1 MKAVPTPQSA
11 IDAVNK
17 IVSQLPEKI
26 KLWRFVGK
34 MAVDQLNKKVLA
46 EVDNYSTR
54 EPRNPV
60 ATPSARATQVG
71 SVKTPVATVSQKKTS
86 KKAKTVSNASK
97 ATRSGSSKLPIPGYE
112 NQSALQIIEL
122 LAPLKKS
129 ELIAVNKFETANRAR
144 RTILNKLK
152 TMIDENK

>member
-54 EPRNPV
+54 EPRDPV
-60 ATPSARATQVG
+60 ATPSAKGTQVG
-71 SVKTPVATVSQKKTS
+71 SVKTPVAEGSQK
-86 KKAKTVSNASK
+86 
-97 ATRSGSSKLPIPGYE
+97 RPP
-112 NQSALQIIEL
+112 
-122 LAPLKKS
+122 KS
-129 ELIAVNKFETANRAR
+129 
-144 RTILNKLK
+144 
-152 TMIDENK
+152 

>member
-1 MKAVPTPQSA
+1 MKSVPTPQSA

-60 ATPSARATQVG
+60 AAPSARATQVS
-71 SVKTPVATVSQKKTS
+71 SVKTPVTKVSQKKTS

-97 ATRSGSSKLPIPGYE
+97 ATRSRSLKLPIPGYE
-112 NQSALQIIEL
+112 NLSALQIIEL

-129 ELIAVNKFETANRAR
+129 ELIAVNKFEAANRAR